1 MARAAVIIIGNE
13 ILSGKFA
20 DENARFLIGEL
31 RQLGVELRRISVIPD
46 DVEDIAETVPRVAA
60 GVDWVF
66 TSGGVGPTHDD
77 VTMAGVARGFGTRV
91 VRHPRLEE
99 LLRAYYGERLTDNHL
114 RLAEVPEGAELIL
127 GDDGVWPVCAFKNIF
142 ILPGVPSLF
151 RRKFLSIR
159 ERFRS
164 RPFFTARIYVMA
176 DEAAIASD
184 LNRVVAA
191 HAQVDFGSYP
201 RFEETEFRVLL
212 TVESHDRDAVVRAAA
227 ELATALGDLVVRTE
241 EPAAAP
247 SEP

>member
-31 RQLGVELRRISVIPD
+31 RQLGVELGRITIIPD
-46 DVEDIAETVPRVAA
+46 EVDDIAETVPRVAA
-60 GVDWVF
+60 RFDAVF

-77 VTMAGVARGFGTRV
+77 VTMAGVARGFGTSV
-91 VRHPRLEE
+91 VRHPALEARLRE
-99 LLRAYYGERLTDNHL
+99 YYGDRLTDSHL
-114 RLAEVPEGAELIL
+114 RLAEVPDGAELVH
-127 GDDGVWPVCAFKNIF
+127 GDDQVWPVIAYRNVY

-176 DEAAIASD
+176 DEAAITTD
-184 LNRVVAA
+184 LDRVVAA
-191 HAQVDFGSYP
+191 HPQVAFGSYP
-201 RFEETEFRVLL
+201 RFEETEYRVLL
-212 TVESHDRDAVVRAAA
+212 TVESHDREAVARAAGDLAAALGAAVVRVEDGAP
-227 ELATALGDLVVRTE
+227 
-241 EPAAAP
+241 PADP
-247 SEP
+247 